1 MGSLLSLA
9 AAAVA
14 AFPLGQHA
22 SAPVAHAFPHA
33 SVAAAKVGLPAAST
47 PAAPRPKALLREL
60 RACGKALYNSSAYR
74 CLRDERRSPL
84 ASNGLYCS
92 VTIYA
97 YASVRVRYNISYGGQ
112 ALFAGSRKIP
122 RRTIFHLAVYYEL
135 PIVLPAGRYACTFT
149 AVGKSA
155 RAKISGGGQAGAV
168 VEPAVCSPLHLS
180 TVGNCTADESAAP
193 LAPTSSLTCSGYFVG
208 RKGRFGAVELVYNNN
223 GVWTSMSKREGSIG
237 KPIIGAFLTAPSA
250 VGQTYAPGQYA
261 CRFIVDGQT
270 VVEKP
275 FSVRA

>member
-22 SAPVAHAFPHA
+22 SAPAAHAFPHA

-47 PAAPRPKALLREL
+47 PAAPRP
-60 RACGKALYNSSAYR
+60 KALYNSSAYR

-112 ALFAGSRKIP
+112 GLFAGSRKIP

-223 GVWTSMSKREGSIG
+223 GVWTSMSKRGVDRQVDHRRLPHGPERRGSNVCAG
-237 KPIIGAFLTAPSA
+237 
-250 VGQTYAPGQYA
+250 
-261 CRFIVDGQT
+261 
-270 VVEKP
+270 
-275 FSVRA
+275 